1 MKQKLTDF
9 KNMISNLITHL
20 GLRSKQLLFTLLCF
34 LALVCFA
41 LVLMKLIY
49 YSAKRTGLSNL
60 KTSADSAC
68 DSLETE
74 TDLIY
79 RNSIVILRNADIRT
93 LLQDQLSEEDI
104 PGLISIKNQAVSFVR
119 VLDENAIIEGTRIY
133 LQENRAFLLDQD
145 LFYSFSDIKNEPWFI
160 DFLSVKQKS
169 RWIVLA
175 PSESGMDPSETQA
188 SEGVFFLTRVVS
200 TDQYD
205 QTEALIRIDYSMEH
219 LRQLLNYALISQD
232 SGIALYGPDGQMIS
246 GSGSIFWTDQEL
258 QEILSGSHEGTLTT
272 ARGKTHYYLRSVNDT
287 GWRLISCVPDR
298 SFRALKNIRD
308 FLPLLV
314 IVIISWAG
322 LLILS
327 ASYSAGIVR
336 KIRKISAHVSRI
348 QTEND
353 VQMLTPFKYQDEFQA
368 LADSYNHMAETLKEN
383 LEREYLLGVSK
394 RNSDLKALQAQINPH
409 FLYNTLEL
417 IDYYAY
423 ENQPETVETIVK
435 SLASFYKLS
444 LNNGSD
450 LYSLWKE
457 IQLITSYI
465 KIQNIRWESSIELE
479 TDIPDDLKQCQIP
492 PFTLQ
497 PLVENSVLHGIRG
510 NEKHKGRIT
519 IHARKEDNTVMITIS
534 DDGIGMKPELVNE
547 LNREMELISEDTV
560 SGSHYGIQ
568 NSNQRL
574 KIIFG
579 PQYGM
584 YVSSKENE
592 GTEVSII
599 IPAS

>member
-1 MKQKLTDF
+1 M
-9 KNMISNLITHL
+9 ITHL

-34 LALVCFA
+34 LALVFFA
-41 LVLMKLIY
+41 VVLMNMIY
-49 YSAKRTGLSNL
+49 SSAKRTGLVNL

-93 LLQDQLSEEDI
+93 LLQGQLSEEDI
-104 PGLISIKNQAVSFVR
+104 PGLVSVKNQAVSFVR
-119 VLDENAIIEGTRIY
+119 VLDDNTFIERTRIY
-133 LQENRAFLLDQD
+133 LQDHLSFLSDRD
-145 LFYSFSDIKNEPWFI
+145 LFYRFSDVSGEDWFAS
-160 DFLSVKQKS
+160 FLSVNQKS
-169 RWIVLA
+169 RWIVLP
-175 PSESGMDPSETQA
+175 PSLNTSENTDPVS
-188 SEGVFFLTRVVS
+188 SDGVFYLTRVVN
-200 TDQYD
+200 TNRYN
-205 QTEALIRIDYSMEH
+205 QTEALIRIDYSTEH
-219 LRQLLNYALISQD
+219 IHQLLNYALISRD
-232 SGIALYGPDGQMIS
+232 SGIALYSPYGDMIS
-246 GSGSIFWTDQEL
+246 GSGSIFWQDQDFHEL
-258 QEILSGSHEGTLTT
+258 QQRDAEGTFMT
-272 ARGKTHYYLRSVNDT
+272 AEGLSHYYVRTLEDT
-287 GWRLISCVPDR
+287 GWYLVSCIPDR
-298 SFRALKNIRD
+298 SFRAMKNIRS
-308 FLPLLV
+308 FLPLLI
-314 IVIISWAG
+314 IVIISWVG
-322 LLILS
+322 LLIIS

-336 KIRKISAHVSRI
+336 KIRKISSHVSRI
-348 QTEND
+348 QTEHD
-353 VQMLTPFKYQDEFQA
+353 VQMLEPFKSKDEFQA

-423 ENQPETVETIVK
+423 ENQPETVETIVN

-465 KIQNIRWESSIELE
+465 KIQNIRWESSIELD

-510 NEKHKGRIT
+510 NVKHKGRIS
-519 IHARKEDNTVMITIS
+519 INAKKEENTVIITIS

-584 YVSSKENE
+584 QVYSEENE
-592 GTEVSII
+592 GTEVKIT

>member
-1 MKQKLTDF
+1 
-9 KNMISNLITHL
+9 MISNLITHL

-308 FLPLLV
+308 FLPLLM

>member
-1 MKQKLTDF
+1 M
-9 KNMISNLITHL
+9 
-20 GLRSKQLLFTLLCF
+20 
-34 LALVCFA
+34 
-41 LVLMKLIY
+41 
-49 YSAKRTGLSNL
+49 
-60 KTSADSAC
+60 
-68 DSLETE
+68 
-74 TDLIY
+74 
-79 RNSIVILRNADIRT
+79 
-93 LLQDQLSEEDI
+93 
-104 PGLISIKNQAVSFVR
+104 
-119 VLDENAIIEGTRIY
+119 
-133 LQENRAFLLDQD
+133 
-145 LFYSFSDIKNEPWFI
+145 
-160 DFLSVKQKS
+160 
-169 RWIVLA
+169 
-175 PSESGMDPSETQA
+175 
-188 SEGVFFLTRVVS
+188 
-200 TDQYD
+200 
-205 QTEALIRIDYSMEH
+205 
-219 LRQLLNYALISQD
+219 
-232 SGIALYGPDGQMIS
+232 
-246 GSGSIFWTDQEL
+246 
-258 QEILSGSHEGTLTT
+258 
-272 ARGKTHYYLRSVNDT
+272 
-287 GWRLISCVPDR
+287 SCIPDR
-298 SFRALKNIRD
+298 SFRALNNIRD
-308 FLPLLV
+308 FLPLFI
-314 IVIISWAG
+314 IVVISWAG

-336 KIRKISAHVSRI
+336 KIRKISSHVSRI

-353 VQMLTPFKYQDEFQA
+353 VQMLAPFKSKDEFQA

>member
-1 MKQKLTDF
+1 M
-9 KNMISNLITHL
+9 HL
-20 GLRSKQLLFTLLCF
+20 GLRSKTLLFTLLCF
-34 LALVCFA
+34 LALIFFA
-41 LVLMKLIY
+41 VVLLNMIY
-49 YSAKRTGLSNL
+49 SSALRVGLANL

-74 TDLIY
+74 TELIY
-79 RNSIVILRNADIRT
+79 RNSIVILRNADIRM

-119 VLDENAIIEGTRIY
+119 VLDDNAFIERTRIY
-133 LQENRAFLLDQD
+133 LQENRTFLSDQD
-145 LFYSFSDIKNEPWFI
+145 LFYSFSGIGEEPWFTS
-160 DFLSVKQKS
+160 FLTVNQKS
-169 RWIVLA
+169 SWVVLPHA
-175 PSESGMDPSETQA
+175 GEA
-188 SEGVFFLTRVVS
+188 SEGTETSADAVFYLTRVVS
-200 TDQYD
+200 TNHYD

-219 LRQLLNYALISQD
+219 IRQLLNYALISQD
-232 SGIALYGPDGQMIS
+232 SCIALYSPDGSMIMS
-246 GSGSIFWTDQEL
+246 SGSIFWQDQDL
-258 QEILSGSHEGTLTT
+258 REIYANGSEGTFTSE
-272 ARGKTHYYLRSVNDT
+272 RGKSHYYTRSIRDT
-287 GWRLISCVPDR
+287 GWSLVSCVPDR
-298 SFRALKNIRD
+298 SFRALKNIQD
-308 FLPLLV
+308 FLPLFL
-314 IVIISWAG
+314 IVVLSWAG

-336 KIRKISAHVSRI
+336 KIRRISTHVSQI

-353 VQMLTPFKYQDEFQA
+353 VQMLAPFKSKDEFQA

-479 TDIPDDLKQCQIP
+479 TEIPDELMQCQIP
-492 PFTLQ
+492 PFTIQ

-510 NEKHKGRIT
+510 NEKHRGRIS
-519 IHARKEDNTVMITIS
+519 ISAKKEENTVMIMVS

-584 YVSSKENE
+584 RVYSEENE
-592 GTEVSII
+592 GTEVRIM

>member
-145 LFYSFSDIKNEPWFI
+145 LFYSFFDIKNEPWFI

-308 FLPLLV
+308 FLPLLM